1 MRLFDEVL
9 ILLIADEAHL
19 EALEQAGATEVVP
32 DTLEASLMLAAH
44 AMLPLGEPASGVT
57 RHIDAIRRE
66 RYRLL
71 RDLARDDT
79 ESEYLEYWRDEP
91 R

>member
-1 MRLFDEVL
+1 
-9 ILLIADEAHL
+9 
-19 EALEQAGATEVVP
+19 
-32 DTLEASLMLAAH
+32 MLAAH